1 MGTCFQRRNPDSGIL
16 ARKNQY
22 LLMGGQILLPNLLI
36 LRNSYITWCCG
47 PGYGGPWPW
56 ELRILSKVNPTKR
69 ALGFFENPKIPPPG
83 FWPSDDSENRF
94 GFSNGHVGSSVIQND
109 GSRTNSAV
117 RTSRWVCRP
126 LGTNFSPLSTPTK
139 KSKTSLG
146 PPRAHGASLLAHE
159 GASLFPCLGSTRRY
173 HFFLP
178 KSPNL
183 GFSFESMFP

>member
-1 MGTCFQRRNPDSGIL
+1 MGASSLDLPHLVPRGLPGSCRGAAAENAPSQPQPSCFQRRNPDSGIL

-36 LRNSYITWCCG
+36 LRNSYITWCCA
-47 PGYGGPWPW
+47 PGYGGPCPW

-94 GFSNGHVGSSVIQND
+94 GFSNGHIGSSVIQND

-126 LGTNFSPLSTPTK
+126 LGTNFSPLSAP
-139 KSKTSLG
+139 
-146 PPRAHGASLLAHE
+146 HE
-159 GASLFPCLGSTRRY
+159 
-173 HFFLP
+173 
-178 KSPNL
+178 KIQN
-183 GFSFESMFP
+183 